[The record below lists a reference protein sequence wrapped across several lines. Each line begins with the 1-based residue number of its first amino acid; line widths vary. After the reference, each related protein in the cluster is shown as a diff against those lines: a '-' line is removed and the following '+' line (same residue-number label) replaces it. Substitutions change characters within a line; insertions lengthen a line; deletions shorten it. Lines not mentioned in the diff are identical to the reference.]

1 MTINFFKSISFLFSI
16 IAITTTLSLGSMILL
31 IFLLPFIAVGVYFPR
46 TIDKELPFQSVRFA
60 SFLSQGI
67 VSALFIE
74 VIASAITLIKLFLDG
89 ADGGFIVFNTILSSL
104 LLPLFL
110 KEIRTNATLKEMK
123 DNYRDLWLQSLE
135 E

>member
-1 MTINFFKSISFLFSI
+1 
-16 IAITTTLSLGSMILL
+16 MILL